1 MQPDLRQSRQIRESV
16 RILPIRF
23 SGLSALPYSS
33 TAPNDTPRRPLRAL
47 VVEDSEDD
55 YQLLVALLSSAGY
68 QVSSRRVEDAP
79 GMHAALENSWDIVI
93 SDHRM
98 PRFSSMAALD
108 LLKDTLVE
116 VPFLIVSA
124 NIGEEA
130 AVEALHAGA
139 SDYVL
144 KDNLHRLVPAV
155 DRALAAA
162 ESLRARRLAELALKE
177 SESLFRAITSNLPG
191 MVFQLH
197 YAPQDG
203 AVFFSYV
210 SEGAQT
216 LFDVPPRVFLDQPHL
231 FLDRIRPE
239 DRERLEPMF
248 VERATDLA
256 VLRWEGRLTGGEPQ
270 RWISISASPRELA
283 PGLVWWEGIA
293 TDVTRQKLA
302 ELETH
307 ESREQLR
314 QLSSHVEKAKEAERS
329 RIARE
334 IHDDVGGTLTAVKLD
349 LAWLR
354 GKVPKNNELLMDKIR
369 TMQQHL
375 DSALQSSIRIARDLR
390 PSLLDYGIVPAIEWQ
405 LDAFRKRLGIVCE
418 LDGTSEDVELDP
430 DLATTVFRLF
440 QESLTNIAKH
450 AGASEVKVM
459 FTVTDDE
466 VTLQV
471 SDNGVG
477 LAPGALN
484 KRKSFGLRGMR
495 ERVAEFGGTLEVM
508 GDPGRGTTLKVTLPR
523 QTR

>member
-1 MQPDLRQSRQIRESV
+1 MP
-16 RILPIRF
+16 P
-23 SGLSALPYSS
+23 LPYSS
-33 TAPNDTPRRPLRAL
+33 TAPDTTPRRPLRAL

-68 QVSSRRVEDAP
+68 QVSSQRVEDAP
-79 GMHAALENSWDIVI
+79 GMRAALENSWDIVI

-124 NIGEEA
+124 TIGEEA

-155 DRALAAA
+155 DRALSAA

-210 SEGAQT
+210 SEGAQA
-216 LFDVPPRVFLDQPHL
+216 LFGVPPRVFLDQPQL

-239 DRERLEPMF
+239 DRKRLEPLF
-248 VERATDLA
+248 VERAADLA
-256 VLRWEGRLTGGEPQ
+256 VLRWEGRLTGSEPEH
-270 RWISISASPRELA
+270 WISISASPRELA

-293 TDVTRQKLA
+293 SDVTRQKLA

-405 LDAFRKRLGIVCE
+405 LDAFRKRLGIACE

-450 AGASEVKVM
+450 AGASEVKVV
-459 FTVTDDE
+459 FTVTDD
-466 VTLQV
+466 VVKLQV

-477 LAPGALN
+477 LAPGALE

-495 ERVAEFGGTLEVM
+495 ERIAEFDGVM
-508 GDPGRGTTLKVTLPR
+508 EILGEPGRGTTLKVTLPR